1 MLIYH
6 ISIVQERKRGELNQ
20 PSKELQTLNN
30 TTRYARNGTT
40 LYSCSFLLG
49 KKNNN
54 DNNNNDNNNIAN
66 STEYKDM
73 IKNYISP
80 INICEPY
87 PVKAKPS
94 LTIWVL
100 SNEQGIWKSY
110 WTEVGLHT

>member
-49 KKNNN
+49 KK
-54 DNNNNDNNNIAN
+54 
-66 STEYKDM
+66 K
-73 IKNYISP
+73 
-80 INICEPY
+80 
-87 PVKAKPS
+87 
-94 LTIWVL
+94 
-100 SNEQGIWKSY
+100 QQQQQR
-110 WTEVGLHT
+110 

>member
-30 TTRYARNGTT
+30 TTRYATNGTT

-49 KKNNN
+49 KKN
-54 DNNNNDNNNIAN
+54 NNNNDNNNIAN

-73 IKNYISP
+73 IKNYITP
-80 INICEPY
+80 RNICEPY

-94 LTIWVL
+94 LTI
-100 SNEQGIWKSY
+100 
-110 WTEVGLHT
+110 

>member
-40 LYSCSFLLG
+40 LYSCSFLLE

-54 DNNNNDNNNIAN
+54 NNNNNDNNNIAN

-73 IKNYISP
+73 IKNYITP
-80 INICEPY
+80 RNICEPY

-94 LTIWVL
+94 LTI
-100 SNEQGIWKSY
+100 
-110 WTEVGLHT
+110 

>member
-6 ISIVQERKRGELNQ
+6 ISVVQERKRGELNQ

-40 LYSCSFLLG
+40 LYFCSFLLE

-54 DNNNNDNNNIAN
+54 NNDNDNNNIAN

-73 IKNYISP
+73 IKNYITP
-80 INICEPY
+80 RNICEP
-87 PVKAKPS
+87 
-94 LTIWVL
+94 
-100 SNEQGIWKSY
+100 
-110 WTEVGLHT
+110 

>member
-1 MLIYH
+1 MLINH

-40 LYSCSFLLG
+40 LYSCSFLLE
-49 KKNNN
+49 KK
-54 DNNNNDNNNIAN
+54 NNDNNNIAN

-73 IKNYISP
+73 IKNYITP
-80 INICEPY
+80 RNICEPY

-94 LTIWVL
+94 LTI
-100 SNEQGIWKSY
+100 
-110 WTEVGLHT
+110 

>member
-54 DNNNNDNNNIAN
+54 NNDNNNIAN

-73 IKNYISP
+73 IKNYITP
-80 INICEPY
+80 RNICEPY
-87 PVKAKPS
+87 SVKAKPS
-94 LTIWVL
+94 LTI
-100 SNEQGIWKSY
+100 
-110 WTEVGLHT
+110 

>member
-40 LYSCSFLLG
+40 LYSCSFLLE
-49 KKNNN
+49 KKK
-54 DNNNNDNNNIAN
+54 NNDNNNIAN

-73 IKNYISP
+73 IKNYITP
-80 INICEPY
+80 RNICEPY

-94 LTIWVL
+94 LTI
-100 SNEQGIWKSY
+100 
-110 WTEVGLHT
+110 

>member
-30 TTRYARNGTT
+30 TTRYATNGTT
-40 LYSCSFLLG
+40 LHSCSFLLG
-49 KKNNN
+49 KKN
-54 DNNNNDNNNIAN
+54 NNNNDNNNIAN

-73 IKNYISP
+73 IKNYITP
-80 INICEPY
+80 RNICEPY

-94 LTIWVL
+94 LTI
-100 SNEQGIWKSY
+100 
-110 WTEVGLHT
+110 